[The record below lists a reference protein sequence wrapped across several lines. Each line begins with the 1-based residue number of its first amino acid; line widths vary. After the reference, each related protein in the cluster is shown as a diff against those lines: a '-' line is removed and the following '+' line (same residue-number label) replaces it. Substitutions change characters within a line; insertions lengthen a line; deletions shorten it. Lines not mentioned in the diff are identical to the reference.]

1 MSKKVKIQLARE
13 FRKSPTKSEKI
24 MWDELRRNNFLKLNF
39 RRQHLIEGF
48 VVDFYCHKLKLII
61 EIDGNIHE
69 YQQDEDEERQKII
82 EQKGNVFYRIKSQD
96 VENNIENIL
105 SKLIDFINFI

>member
-1 MSKKVKIQLARE
+1 MSKKGKIQLARE

-24 MWDELRRNNFLKLNF
+24 MWDKLRRNNFLGLNF

-48 VVDFYCHKLKLII
+48 IVDFYCCKLNLIV
-61 EIDGNIHE
+61 EIDGDIHK
-69 YQQDEDEERQKII
+69 YRKSEDVERQKII

-96 VENNIENIL
+96 AENNIENIL
-105 SKLIDFINFI
+105 NKLSNFINSI